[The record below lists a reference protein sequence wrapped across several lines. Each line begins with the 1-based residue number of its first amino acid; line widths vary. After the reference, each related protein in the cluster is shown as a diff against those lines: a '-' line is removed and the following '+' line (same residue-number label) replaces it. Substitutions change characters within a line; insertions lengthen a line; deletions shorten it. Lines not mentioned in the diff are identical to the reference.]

1 MATRAELERALRQ
14 ADAQGNVE
22 DAKKLA
28 NAIRKLD
35 EDDERAGYFQSAGA
49 GVVSGV
55 GKAVEGI
62 TTLGTTLV
70 DLGLGT
76 ELTKQVEKKI

>member
-28 NAIRKLD
+28 NAIRKID
-35 EDDERAGYFQSAGA
+35 EDDERAGYFQSA
-49 GVVSGV
+49 
-55 GKAVEGI
+55 
-62 TTLGTTLV
+62 
-70 DLGLGT
+70 
-76 ELTKQVEKKI
+76 